1 MSTRGP
7 LVLTESRRRAYLDA
21 MQVVQW
27 VPRAELPFAAAS
39 RPALL
44 ETLEVS
50 QPSGV
55 SLSVHTPTVVTPTPT
70 SVPRAERPKRDIP
83 RPSLVKAQAKTDV
96 EPEPVPQP
104 AKPVTVAPRF
114 ALQLLRAGACLVLA
128 ELPTGDA
135 FQSRDPGYLL
145 LKDMLRAAG
154 LPQAPQLI
162 GEPVRWP
169 WLAKGSLD
177 QGPEAARD
185 FVQGF
190 VAAQLEVAPCACLW
204 LVGLPALRFA
214 ANVEEAAFYQEV
226 AIDGLCNGWAL
237 PGLETLM
244 DEPARKADVWQAMRR
259 LMPRWKP
266 AE

>member
-1 MSTRGP
+1 MSTRGL
-7 LVLTESRRRAYLDA
+7 LVLTEPRRRAYLDA

-50 QPSGV
+50 ELHGV
-55 SLSVHTPTVVTPTPT
+55 S
-70 SVPRAERPKRDIP
+70 VPAPAPAMVAPVPAIAPRIERLKRDIP
-83 RPSLVKAQAKTDV
+83 RPATAKPQPKAEA
-96 EPEPVPQP
+96 EPAPQP
-104 AKPVTVAPRF
+104 AKPVAVAPRF
-114 ALQLLRAGACLVLA
+114 ALQLLRAGTCLVLA

-154 LPQAPQLI
+154 LPEAPQLI

-214 ANVEEAAFYQEV
+214 ANVDETAFYQEV
-226 AIDGLCNGWAL
+226 AIDGLCEGWAL

-244 DEPARKADVWQAMRR
+244 DEPMRKADIWQAMRR
-259 LMPRWKP
+259 LMPRWSP
-266 AE
+266 AQ